1 MAIYDPRYEVAW
13 QLSEDDNDGSLVDVS
28 GADHASR
35 ENYASLA
42 RFAGLL
48 AGAEV
53 AAVTLCRGEGLII
66 EFTDPPSPWLT
77 RGSFMRAQPSN
88 SPDDE
93 WSVDSLLT
101 GRVRWCWC
109 KPPTGFYSAALIG
122 GPALVASRRLL
133 LVANRE
139 CRLSEVNL
147 GLAASYLAQARR
159 LAPGAVADQAART
172 AGEDV
177 DHREGEFPMRDRGR
191 LRGAISA
198 AGSGVESSPRS
209 APRSVA
215 GSVRG
220 SEQPMESTPPRRE
233 EPES

>member
-13 QLSEDDNDGSLVDVS
+13 QLSDDDNDGSLVDVS
-28 GADHASR
+28 GADHASQ
-35 ENYASLA
+35 ENYTSLA

-66 EFTDPPSPWLT
+66 EFTDPPSPWLS

-88 SPDDE
+88 SPDDD

-101 GRVRWCWC
+101 GSVRWCWC
-109 KPPTGFYSAALIG
+109 KPPAGFYSAALIG
-122 GPALVASRRLL
+122 GPALVASQRLL

-159 LAPGAVADQAART
+159 LALGALADQAGPT
-172 AGEDV
+172 DGED
-177 DHREGEFPMRDRGR
+177 
-191 LRGAISA
+191 
-198 AGSGVESSPRS
+198 
-209 APRSVA
+209 AP
-215 GSVRG
+215 GSVTGTQTAR
-220 SEQPMESTPPRRE
+220 PRRE
-233 EPES
+233 EVEP

>member
-13 QLSEDDNDGSLVDVS
+13 QLSEDDNDGSLVDVN
-28 GADHASR
+28 GADRASR

-66 EFTDPPSPWLT
+66 EFTDPPSPWLS

-88 SPDDE
+88 SADDE

-101 GRVRWCWC
+101 GSVRWCWC

-122 GPALVASRRLL
+122 GPALVASQRLL

-159 LAPGAVADQAART
+159 LAPGAIADQAGRA
-172 AGEDV
+172 AGADV
-177 DHREGEFPMRDRGR
+177 DQHEGGSPRRNQGSG
-191 LRGAISA
+191 RGALSG
-198 AGSGVESSPRS
+198 AGSGGESSARP
-209 APRSVA
+209 APGSVA

-220 SEQPMESTPPRRE
+220 SEQATESTPPRRE